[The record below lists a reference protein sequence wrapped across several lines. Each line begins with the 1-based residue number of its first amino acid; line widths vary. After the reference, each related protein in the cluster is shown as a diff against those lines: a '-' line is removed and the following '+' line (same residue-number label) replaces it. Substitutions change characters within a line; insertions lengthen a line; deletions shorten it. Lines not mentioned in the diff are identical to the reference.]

1 MFTYFAL
8 FKSLGKSCKVGNIR
22 FNLEK
27 KTKSKQIKKTDSE
40 ESNKLLKA
48 AQLRCGKAML

>member
-1 MFTYFAL
+1 MFTYFVL

-22 FNLEK
+22 FILEK
-27 KTKSKQIKKTDSE
+27 KKSKQKKTDSE